1 MTPSPACVALIK
13 RFEQC
18 RLSAYRPTPDDRP
31 TIGWGATGPDIHL
44 GMTWTQAQCDDRL
57 AADLAEVARGVSEHL
72 AQATRQPQFDAMVS
86 LAFNIGLGRFAN
98 STLIRLHNA
107 GEFDQAALQFA
118 AWTRQSGQVLE
129 GLVRRRAAEA
139 ALYRQP

>member
-1 MTPSPACVALIK
+1 MRASPACVALIK

-18 RLSAYRPTPDDRP
+18 RLSAYRPTADDRP
-31 TIGWGATGPDIHL
+31 TIGWGATGADIHL
-44 GMTWTQAQCDDRL
+44 GMTWTQSQCDERL
-57 AADLAEVARGVSEHL
+57 AADLAEFANGVSERV
-72 AQATRQPQFDAMVS
+72 AEATRQPQFDAMVS
-86 LAFNIGLGRFAN
+86 LAFNIGLARFEN
-98 STLIRLHNA
+98 STLLRLHNA
-107 GEFDQAALQFA
+107 GDFDQAALQFA